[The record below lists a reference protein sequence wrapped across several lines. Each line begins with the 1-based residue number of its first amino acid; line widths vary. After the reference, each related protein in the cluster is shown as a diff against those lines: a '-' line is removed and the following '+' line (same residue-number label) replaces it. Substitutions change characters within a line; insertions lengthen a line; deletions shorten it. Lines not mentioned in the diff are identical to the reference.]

1 MRGETIVKKG
11 ILIVTLVIAGS
22 FTGGLA
28 ICKYRR
34 SAAVT
39 INYTLTEY
47 NEDGKISD
55 SSKIIRIFNRQGE
68 WSETQN
74 FANGKLSTSSGK
86 VTPREDSLDSF
97 PDLPRKEIL
106 GRTVVVL
113 FARSTEAWYDPSLHD
128 FLKNILYTGETR
140 QTVRAIVEAVEI
152 KN

>member
-1 MRGETIVKKG
+1 MSKRLLLALGLLMFFMV
-11 ILIVTLVIAGS
+11 S

-28 ICKYRR
+28 ISKYRQ
-34 SAAVT
+34 SAATT

-55 SSKIIRIFNRQGE
+55 SSKIVRICNRHGE
-68 WSETQN
+68 WSETQI
-74 FANGKLSTSSGK
+74 FANGKLRTSQGK

-106 GRTVVVL
+106 GRTVVVM
-113 FARSTEAWYDPSLHD
+113 FDRKTEAWYDPSLHD
-128 FLKNILYTGETR
+128 FLKNILYTDETR
-140 QTVRAIVEAVEI
+140 QTVRAVVEAVEI